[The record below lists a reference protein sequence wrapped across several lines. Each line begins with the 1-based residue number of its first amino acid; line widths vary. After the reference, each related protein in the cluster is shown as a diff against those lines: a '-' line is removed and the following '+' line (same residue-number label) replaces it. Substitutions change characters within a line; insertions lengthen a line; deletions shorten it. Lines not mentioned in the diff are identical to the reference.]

1 MAQKS
6 PLMKK
11 IKAKLLKLYSE
22 ADTAVFL
29 ADLTQLLEVTSATP
43 ESLKAEPQQ
52 NHRNLPRI
60 EDAALITYANSIES
74 RLPQTNPL
82 AALKAFLLKH
92 KVNDAINMV
101 HLLPFYPWDTD
112 RGFSVTD
119 YYQVHPYYGTW
130 ADVGALGEIVN
141 LMFDFVANHASI
153 QNPLVQGALIERHLN
168 EDDSRYESFSRYK
181 DFVIAYSHGALPK
194 DDTLHDLARPR
205 PNPVLTPYTVYE
217 NRDGN
222 LFALLGKIDITRPG
236 IDLTELGE
244 GWVWTTFS
252 RQKDED
258 GLETTRQVDLNFIT
272 PKVLF
277 ESIKI
282 LLFYV
287 KNKASLIRL
296 DAIGYIWKKLSSSSL
311 HEPETHRLLE
321 IIKDVMDLA
330 APETTLIAEVNEPQK
345 TIHPYLGCPGH
356 EESDLVYQFAHF
368 PLAVYAVLTG
378 NGSPYMKWLT
388 SLEPF
393 NGRQFITILGSHD
406 GMGMK
411 PVLGFLEQPEIDRLN
426 RILINDYK
434 ALPNYAVLPGGKK
447 IVYEVCATP
456 WRLINNPKKNDPPP
470 LSLARYRVVVAL
482 GLLVR
487 GIPAFYIN
495 GLIGADN
502 YLPLGGLDENRTI
515 NRQIHDAEELDR
527 QLSDKSSHMQAVYL
541 EIIRLLKIRRSQ
553 RAFHPE
559 APAAKP
565 IYTQNP
571 TIISALLE
579 TGSSGGD
586 IFACVNVSPQTQQV
600 ILKKNPFRADSDVWH
615 DLIAN
620 ASLSPDQ
627 EGPFK
632 ITLNPFQTA
641 WYRQGE

>member
-1 MAQKS
+1 ME
-6 PLMKK
+6 K
-11 IKAKLLKLYSE
+11 IKTNLLKLYSE
-22 ADTAVFL
+22 TDTAMFL
-29 ADLTQLLEVTSATP
+29 VDLKQLLAATSTAL
-43 ESLKAEPQQ
+43 ESEGAEPKRTT
-52 NHRNLPRI
+52 RNLPRI

-74 RLPQTNPL
+74 QVPQTNPL

-92 KVNDAINMV
+92 GVNDAINLV
-101 HLLPFYPWDTD
+101 HLLPFYPWDAD

-130 ADVGALGEIVN
+130 ADVAALGEVMG

-168 EDDSRYESFSRYK
+168 EDDPRYGSFSRYK
-181 DFVIAYSHGALPK
+181 DFVTAYSHDNLPK
-194 DDTLHDLARPR
+194 DEVLRFLARPR
-205 PNPVLTPYTVYE
+205 PNPVLTLYTVYE
-217 NRDGN
+217 NTDGYI
-222 LFALLGKIDITRPG
+222 FALLGKIDVKGPG
-236 IDLTELGE
+236 IDLKEIGE

-252 RQKDED
+252 RQRDED
-258 GLETTRQVDLNFIT
+258 GLETTRQVDLNFSN
-272 PKVLF
+272 PKVLL

-287 KNKASLIRL
+287 KNKASFIRL

-311 HEPETHRLLE
+311 HEPETHLLLE

-330 APETTLIAEVNEPQK
+330 APETTLIAEVNEPQE
-345 TIHPYLGCPGH
+345 TILPYLGRFGH

-378 NGSPYMKWLT
+378 NGSPYMNWLAT
-388 SLEPF
+388 LEPF
-393 NGRQFITILGSHD
+393 KGRQFVTILGSHD

-411 PVLGFLEQPEIDRLN
+411 PVRGFLEKSEINRLN
-426 RILINDYK
+426 GILIDDFG
-434 ALPNYAVLPGGKK
+434 ALPNYAVLPGGEQ

-470 LSLARYRVVVAL
+470 LCLSRYLAVVAL
-482 GLLVR
+482 GLLIR

-502 YLPLGGLDENRTI
+502 YLPLGGLDENRAI
-515 NRQIHDAEELDR
+515 NRKIHDAEELDR
-527 QLSDKSSHMQAVYL
+527 QLSDESSHMASVFS

-553 RAFHPE
+553 GAFDPE

-579 TGSSGGD
+579 TGSGQGD
-586 IFACVNVSPQTQQV
+586 IFACVNVSSQTQQV
-600 ILKKNPFRADSDVWH
+600 ILEEDPFNTVGDTWH

-620 ASLSPDQ
+620 DAISWDQ
-627 EGPFK
+627 EGLFK
-632 ITLNPFQTA
+632 ITLNAFQA
-641 WYRQGE
+641 VWYQQGG